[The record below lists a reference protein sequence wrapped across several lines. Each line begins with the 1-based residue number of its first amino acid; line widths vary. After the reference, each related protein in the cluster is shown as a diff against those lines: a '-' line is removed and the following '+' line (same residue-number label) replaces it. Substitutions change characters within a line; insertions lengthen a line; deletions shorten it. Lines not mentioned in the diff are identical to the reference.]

1 MTPEHSEI
9 LSHLYET
16 YYIFLVRYAHSILA
30 DWDTVEDIVQRV
42 FEIACA
48 KENTLDAIANR
59 KAWLIDTLK
68 LEIKNYRRTAG
79 IRDRYAA
86 NFEPDAEYESPDSS
100 LQFDNADYIKPPN
113 VSAEDFEI
121 VKHMAIYGRSCD
133 HTAKLMGISKSACYK
148 RYQRAKKKIK
158 KYYENLK

>member
-9 LSHLYET
+9 LAHLYET

-79 IRDRYAA
+79 IRDR
-86 NFEPDAEYESPDSS
+86 
-100 LQFDNADYIKPPN
+100 
-113 VSAEDFEI
+113 
-121 VKHMAIYGRSCD
+121 
-133 HTAKLMGISKSACYK
+133 
-148 RYQRAKKKIK
+148 
-158 KYYENLK
+158 